1 MSVVAVIKIGIDPTI
16 ELGPLSLAWHG
27 LTLAFGIL
35 LGAWIAGRVA
45 REYGFGGEPMSV
57 IAVLAALG
65 GILGGR
71 VLYLAEEG
79 DLASPGEWLGTK
91 GFSFNGGL
99 VAAAVVIAIYV
110 RRTQLPLRYL
120 DACAVGLPLGVA
132 LGRVG
137 DVINGEH
144 YGPRSDSFL
153 AVQNTHPDALVPRGD
168 VAYHSGGLYD
178 LLLGVAV
185 FAIVWPLRHHLRR
198 PTELVWLVILLLGIG
213 RFIEFFF
220 RSDSESVGLG
230 LTSAQWTSL
239 AMAGAGLVGLGTV
252 RRRRHIIRRMNS
264 RG

>member
-1 MSVVAVIKIGIDPTI
+1 MSVVAIIKIGIDPTI
-16 ELGPLSLAWHG
+16 ELGPVSLAWHG
-27 LTLAFGIL
+27 LTLALGIL
-35 LGAWIAGRVA
+35 LGAWIAGLVA
-45 REYGFGGEPMSV
+45 REYGFGAEPMSV
-57 IAVLAALG
+57 IAALAAFG

-71 VLYLAEEG
+71 LLYLAEEG
-79 DLASPGEWLGTK
+79 HLARPGEWLGTN

-110 RRTQLPLRYL
+110 RRARLPVRYL

-144 YGPRSDSFL
+144 YGPKSDGLL
-153 AVQNTHPDALVPRGD
+153 AVQNTHPDALVPRAD

-178 LLLGVAV
+178 LLIGLAV
-185 FAIVWPLRHHLRR
+185 FAIAWPLRHHLRR
-198 PTELVWLVILLLGIG
+198 PTEVMWLVILLLGVG

-220 RSDSESVGLG
+220 RSDSDSLGLG

-239 AMAGAGLVGLGTV
+239 AMVGAGVVGLGSV
-252 RRRRHIIRRMNS
+252 RRHRHVIRRMS
-264 RG
+264 